1 MDPARNKDIQTGV
14 IRRIGGWIL
23 GLTVAAAAAA
33 WAWRGGLSALSVA
46 LGGGLAFFGYRTHIR
61 VVDRALQ
68 RQEGRGALWRMLLRY
83 GLILVFLYGMIRLSF
98 FDIQGFLIGLLLPA
112 AAVLIEAAAY
122 LVKTLRGH

>member
-1 MDPARNKDIQTGV
+1 MDPEKNEDIQTGV

-23 GLTVAAAAAA
+23 GLTVAAAVAA
-33 WAWRGGLSALSVA
+33 WAWRGGWSALSVA
-46 LGGGLAFFGYRTHIR
+46 LGGGLAYFGYRTHIR

-68 RQEGRGALWRMLLRY
+68 RQEGRGASWRMLLRY
-83 GLILVFLYGMIRLSF
+83 GLILILLYGMIRLSF

-122 LVKTLRGH
+122 LAKTLRGH